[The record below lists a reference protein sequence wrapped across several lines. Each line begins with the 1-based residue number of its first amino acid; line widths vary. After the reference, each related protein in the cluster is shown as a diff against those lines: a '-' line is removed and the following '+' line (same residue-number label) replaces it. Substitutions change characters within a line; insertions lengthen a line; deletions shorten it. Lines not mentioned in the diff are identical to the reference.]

1 MEEWKTIEEWPDYL
15 ISNEGNVM
23 SYKRNKEIVL
33 KPVMSI
39 RGYLSVKLS
48 HYGVRK
54 MCKIHQLV
62 LKHFGPPQPPN
73 TTPDHINRI
82 KTDNRIENLR
92 WATDKEQRENSVPAR
107 LKGETNGASKLTEAQ
122 VKEIKQKYAE
132 GIPSRALGREYG
144 VSKTLILYIK
154 SGKLWSEVK
163 I

>member
-1 MEEWKTIEEWPDYL
+1 MEEWKTIENFPDYE
-15 ISNEGNVM
+15 ISNQGNVM
-23 SYKRNKEIVL
+23 SYKNGCKLLRKLTVS
-33 KPVMSI
+33 K
-39 RGYLSVKLS
+39 RGYIRMPFRHNGENKIVSV
-48 HYGVRK
+48 
-54 MCKIHQLV
+54 HQLV

-92 WATDKEQRENSVPAR
+92 WATPEQQRENSVPAR

-122 VKEIKQKYAE
+122 VKEIKQKYAD
-132 GIPSRALGREYG
+132 GIPSRELGKEYG

>member
-73 TTPDHINRI
+73 TTPDHINRVRN
-82 KTDNRIENLR
+82 DNNIANLR
-92 WATDKEQRENSVPAR
+92 WATAEQQHDNKISA
-107 LKGETNGASKLTEAQ
+107 KGESHGASKLTEAQ
-122 VKEIKQKYAE
+122 AIEIKRRLQKPVNQA
-132 GIPSRALGREYG
+132 ALGREYG
-144 VSKTLILYIK
+144 ISRQLIGSIK
-154 SGKLWSEVK
+154 SGRKWAYLK